1 MPVVKSL
8 KCTSENTSK
17 KLYDTWTKE
26 EQKLLVQLW
35 AEHFEQ
41 LESKDAK
48 KIWQMM
54 CNEINNCLG
63 CHKAAQ
69 KCKKKMT
76 YLDNHYKEAM
86 EWNKKQTGSNL

>member
-35 AEHFEQ
+35 AEHFER

-48 KIWQMM
+48 KIWQII
-54 CNEINNCLG
+54 CDELNNHLG
-63 CHKAAQ
+63 CHEDSTKVHEENEVSHRP
-69 KCKKKMT
+69 
-76 YLDNHYKEAM
+76 L
-86 EWNKKQTGSNL
+86 